1 MFEVL
6 NTDDAWDL
14 GVLSAAGLVD
24 GSASALGVPRELV
37 GHFAAGRSDH
47 ANLPNSRVGVLAC
60 RWL

>member
-1 MFEVL
+1 MFQVL
-6 NTDDAWDL
+6 NADDAWDV

-37 GHFAAGRSDH
+37 GSFAAGRSDH
-47 ANLPNSRVGVLAC
+47 GNLSGERVGVLAA